1 MKDFFKYIKLV
12 KKILKNYGSGHFII
26 YYISGLAV

>member
-1 MKDFFKYIKLV
+1 MKDSSEYIKLV

-26 YYISGLAV
+26 YYISGSAM